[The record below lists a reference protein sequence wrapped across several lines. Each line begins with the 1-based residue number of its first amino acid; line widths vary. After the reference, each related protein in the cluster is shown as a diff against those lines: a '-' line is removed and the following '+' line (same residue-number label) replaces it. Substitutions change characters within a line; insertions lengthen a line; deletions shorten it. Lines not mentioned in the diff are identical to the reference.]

1 MDGPSTSAFIEAV
14 PLPALIIEQGLRI
27 KAANRL
33 ASEVLDGALAG
44 RLLATVIRAPDV
56 LDAAEAALSNEAPQ
70 ESEFD
75 LSDGRRLR
83 AFSATARSLGAGF
96 GILLVLRDKTE
107 ALEIG
112 RMRTDFVANVSH
124 ELRTPLT
131 AMSGIVETLKGAAG
145 DDPAAQARFLDI
157 IGEEVARMNRLVSD
171 LLSLARVESG
181 NLAERTPA
189 DIRILVSQSVELLAG
204 KAADMG
210 VSISVSAPEAPV
222 MALVDQDLLRHV
234 FNNLIE
240 NAVKYGRS
248 GGRVDILIEET
259 DDARPLKG
267 RAVAIKV
274 RDYGEGIEPRHLP
287 RLSERF
293 YRIDRHRSRG
303 MGGTGLG
310 LAIVKHAIERH
321 RGRLIVESTQGKGST
336 FTALLPVS

>member
-1 MDGPSTSAFIEAV
+1 MDGPSTNAFIEAV
-14 PLPALIIEQGLRI
+14 PLPALIVEQGLRI
-27 KAANRL
+27 EAANCL
-33 ASEVLDGALAG
+33 ASEVLGGALAG
-44 RLLATVIRAPDV
+44 RLLAMVIRAPDV
-56 LDAAEAALSNEAPQ
+56 LDAAEAALREETPQ
-70 ESEFD
+70 EIEFD
-75 LSDGRRLR
+75 ISDGRHMRT
-83 AFSATARSLGAGF
+83 FSATTRTLGAGF

-131 AMSGIVETLKGAAG
+131 AMSGIIETLKGAAG
-145 DDPAAQARFLDI
+145 DDPQAQARFLDI

-181 NLAERTPA
+181 NLAERSPA
-189 DIRILVSQSVELLAG
+189 DIRKLVSQSVELLSG
-204 KAADMG
+204 KAVEMG
-210 VSISVSAPEAPV
+210 VKISVSAPESPV

-248 GGRVDILIEET
+248 GGKVDILIEET
-259 DDARPLKG
+259 DDARPRKG

-274 RDYGEGIEPRHLP
+274 SDYGEGIEPRHLP
-287 RLSERF
+287 RLTERF

-321 RGRLIVESTQGKGST
+321 RGRLLIESIPGKGST
-336 FTALLPVS
+336 FTALLPVA

>member
-1 MDGPSTSAFIEAV
+1 MDGPSTNAFIEAV
-14 PLPALIIEQGLRI
+14 PLPALIIDQGLRI

-33 ASEVLDGALAG
+33 AREVLSSDLAG

-56 LDAAEAALSNEAPQ
+56 LDAAEAALRDETPQ

-75 LSDGRRLR
+75 FSDGRRMR
-83 AFSATARSLGAGF
+83 TFSATSRSLGADF
-96 GILLVLRDKTE
+96 GILVVLRDKTE

-112 RMRTDFVANVSH
+112 RLRTDFVANVSH

-181 NLAERTPA
+181 YLAERTPA
-189 DIRILVSQSVELLAG
+189 DIRKLVSQSVELLTE
-204 KAADMG
+204 KAANMG

-222 MALVDQDLLRHV
+222 MALVDQDFLRHV

-240 NAVKYGRS
+240 NAAKYGRS
-248 GGRVDILIEET
+248 GGKVDILIEEI

-267 RAVAIKV
+267 RVVAIRV

-287 RLSERF
+287 RLTERF

-321 RGRLIVESTQGKGST
+321 RGRLIVESTLGKGST